1 MTAYCGMTDDIAIR
15 IAKEEEH
22 YALSNLTFRSKA
34 FWGYSAEF
42 MEACRAELSV
52 SIKDIASTDCHYFV
66 AESKGEILG
75 YYALKRLSAEE
86 HELEALFVDPQSIGQ
101 GVGRKLIEHAKRYA
115 QKDGARFLLIQG
127 DPNATDFYRAA
138 GAVQVGERESDSI
151 LGRYLPEFRISLG
164 GENVA

>member
-1 MTAYCGMTDDIAIR
+1 MTDGIAIR
-15 IAKEEEH
+15 LAKEEEH
-22 YALSNLTFRSKA
+22 YALSNLAFRSKA

-42 MEACRAELSV
+42 MEACRPELWVSV
-52 SIKDIASTDCHYFV
+52 MDIASPDSYYFV

-75 YYALKRLSAEE
+75 YYALQRLSREE

-101 GVGRKLIEHAKRYA
+101 GVGKKLIEHAKRYA

-127 DPNATDFYRAA
+127 DLNATDFYHAA

-151 LGRYLPEFRISLG
+151 PGRYLPEFRISLG
-164 GENVA
+164 DENAA